1 MRHRLPITFVLV
13 DNRSMGWIKMLQHLY
28 LEDRCFGVDPGPIDC
43 VAVARVRGGGR
54 DRDLP
59 DHFEEAAKEA
69 YAAVPVPSCST
80 CPSPTAPSTDLES
93 TVVHPTDV
101 RDRLSA
107 HLLTDGLD
115 LVLDTRDS
123 AGSRIV
129 DARDGTRYLDMFTF
143 FASSPLGMNPPE
155 LVEDADFLARLT
167 EVAVNKPSN
176 SDVHTVQLAEF
187 VETFERVL
195 GDSRLPHLFLISG
208 GALAVENALKAAFDF
223 KQRHNA
229 EHGRDPALG
238 TQVLHLTHAF
248 HGRTGYTMSLTNTD
262 PHKVAGFPKF
272 DWPRIETPA
281 IRFPLADHLVDVEAA
296 EARALAQ
303 ARAAFE
309 AHPHDIACF
318 LAEPI
323 QGEGGD
329 NHLRAEFLQAMQD
342 LCHEHDALFVLD
354 EVQTGVGVTGTA
366 WCYQQLGLAP
376 DLVAFGKKAQVC
388 GVMGGGRIDEVA
400 DHVFS
405 VASRINSTWGG
416 NLTDMVR
423 ATRILEVIEEQN
435 LVAAATKLGAHLL
448 TALEELAGR
457 HPRLVGNV
465 RGRGLLCA
473 VDLPD
478 RMVRDAVVTDLRERE
493 RVLLLGCGPR
503 SLRFRPHL
511 AVTAEDLD
519 DAVAAIDRV
528 LCRL

>member
-1 MRHRLPITFVLV
+1 M
-13 DNRSMGWIKMLQHLY
+13 
-28 LEDRCFGVDPGPIDC
+28 
-43 VAVARVRGGGR
+43 
-54 DRDLP
+54 
-59 DHFEEAAKEA
+59 
-69 YAAVPVPSCST
+69 
-80 CPSPTAPSTDLES
+80 
-93 TVVHPTDV
+93 VHPTDV
-101 RDRLSA
+101 HDRLSA

-115 LVLDTRDS
+115 LVLDTRAS
-123 AGSRIV
+123 TGSRIV
-129 DARDGTRYLDMFTF
+129 DARDGTSYLDMFTF

-155 LVEDADFLARLT
+155 LVGDAAFLARLT

-176 SDVHTVQLAEF
+176 SDIYTVHLAEF

-195 GDSRLPHLFLISG
+195 GDPGLPHLFLISG

-229 EHGRDPALG
+229 ANGHDSALG
-238 TQVLHLTHAF
+238 TQVLHLTQAF

-262 PHKVAGFPKF
+262 PRKVAGFPKF
-272 DWPRIETPA
+272 DWPRIPTPA
-281 IRFPLADHLVDVEAA
+281 MRFPLAEHLADVEAA
-296 EARALAQ
+296 EARALEQ
-303 ARAAFE
+303 AREAF
-309 AHPHDIACF
+309 ARHPHDIACF

-354 EVQTGVGVTGTA
+354 EVQTGFGVTGTA
-366 WCYQQLGLAP
+366 WCYQQLGLEP

-388 GVMGGGRIDEVA
+388 GVMGGGRIDEIP
-400 DHVFS
+400 DNVFS

-423 ATRILEVIEEQN
+423 STRILQVIEEQDRIP
-435 LVAAATKLGAHLL
+435 VAAKLGAHLL
-448 TALEELAGR
+448 AALEDLGRR
-457 HPRLVGNV
+457 HPDLVRNV

-473 VDLPD
+473 LDLPD
-478 RMVRDAVVTDLRERE
+478 GDVRDTVVTELRDRE
-493 RVLLLGCGPR
+493 HVLLLGCGPR

-519 DAVAAIDRV
+519 EAVAAIDRV
-528 LCRL
+528 LARL